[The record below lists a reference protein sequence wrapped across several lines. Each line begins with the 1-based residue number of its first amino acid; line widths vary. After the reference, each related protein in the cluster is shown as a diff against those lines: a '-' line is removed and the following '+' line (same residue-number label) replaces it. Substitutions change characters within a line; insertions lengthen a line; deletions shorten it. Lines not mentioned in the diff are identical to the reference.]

1 MAVGTSRAAMGPS
14 TSRRV
19 ALLVSTLLLLAC
31 PRTSASSR
39 RRDDGAFTEAER
51 RDALARVDR
60 MFYHGYDTEMAHAF
74 PHDELKPITRT
85 WTDSLGELGNLNR
98 EHLSSTYEG
107 VALTL
112 IDATSTLAV
121 VGNVSEFRRAVSWLE
136 TNLDFDVAL
145 RQRLRVQHPSPRRIT
160 LRARPR
166 PRRLALVG
174 ARARRWTRRMAPGGG
189 KRASAFDRDDGA
201 GVSVGDPPRPPTPAA
216 SSTKPWTS
224 ASVSFAPST
233 PRLVCRTRG

>member
-1 MAVGTSRAAMGPS
+1 M
-14 TSRRV
+14 
-19 ALLVSTLLLLAC
+19 STLLLLAC

-51 RDALARVDR
+51 RDALARVDH
-60 MFYHGYDTEMAHAF
+60 MFYHGYDNHMAHAF

-136 TNLDFDVAL
+136 TN
-145 RQRLRVQHPSPRRIT
+145 
-160 LRARPR
+160 
-166 PRRLALVG
+166 
-174 ARARRWTRRMAPGGG
+174 
-189 KRASAFDRDDGA
+189 
-201 GVSVGDPPRPPTPAA
+201 
-216 SSTKPWTS
+216 STSGRET
-224 ASVSFAPST
+224 
-233 PRLVCRTRG
+233 

>member
-1 MAVGTSRAAMGPS
+1 
-14 TSRRV
+14 
-19 ALLVSTLLLLAC
+19 
-31 PRTSASSR
+31 
-39 RRDDGAFTEAER
+39 
-51 RDALARVDR
+51 
-60 MFYHGYDTEMAHAF
+60 MFYHGYDNYMAHAF

-121 VGNVSEFRRAVSWLE
+121 VGNVS
-136 TNLDFDVAL
+136 DFAAPSRGSRPTSTRVDV
-145 RQRLRVQHPSPRRIT
+145 RVNAFECNIRVLGGLLPRTSSPS
-160 LRARPR
+160 A
-166 PRRLALVG
+166 LALVG
-174 ARARRWTRRMAPGGG
+174 ARARRRTRRMAPGGAVL
-189 KRASAFDRDDGA
+189 RVRFDRERPCI
-201 GVSVGDPPRPPTPAA
+201 VSVGGSARAMPTPAA

-224 ASVSFAPST
+224 ASVSFAMLT